1 MSKTAKIMGAVGLL
15 LLALVLVLQ
24 LAMVV
29 PGLGGAR
36 AGTEE
41 RGIMVM
47 GEGKASAEP
56 DLTVITIGVETR
68 AATAD
73 GAAEENSER
82 MAQVMDALQRREIAD
97 EDIRT
102 VDYSIRAEIDWDD
115 DERRILGYVVSNSVS
130 VKIRD
135 VDQVGDV
142 LDAVTDAGANNI
154 YGIQFTFDDPSELR
168 EAARAEAMGE
178 AQSKAQALASLAG
191 VGLGKPRMI
200 SESFVEPVP
209 FYMERVYAAPAEAGG
224 VVPVSPGQLEVRVQV
239 QVTYDIR

>member
-1 MSKTAKIMGAVGLL
+1 MSKIGTVIGIVGLG
-15 LLALVLVLQ
+15 LLAIVLVLQ
-24 LAMVV
+24 LLMVV
-29 PGLGGAR
+29 PGLGGQ
-36 AGTEE
+36 GPGVEE
-41 RGIMVM
+41 SGIRVM

-56 DLTVITIGVETR
+56 DLAVITIGVETR
-68 AATAD
+68 AGTANT
-73 GAAEENSER
+73 AAEENSER

-97 EDIRT
+97 EDIQT
-102 VDYSIRAEIDWDD
+102 VDYSIRADIDWED

-154 YGIQFTFDDPSELR
+154 HGIQFTFDDPSELR
-168 EAARAEAMGE
+168 EQARAEAM
-178 AQSKAQALASLAG
+178 ADAKSKAQALASLAG
-191 VGLGKPRMI
+191 VGLGRPRII

-209 FYMERVYAAPAEAGG
+209 LYVERVYAVPEAGG
-224 VVPVSPGQLEVRVQV
+224 GVPVSPGQLEVRVQV

>member
-1 MSKTAKIMGAVGLL
+1 MSKTAKIIGAVGLL

-24 LAMVV
+24 LLMVV
-29 PGLGGAR
+29 PGLGGAP

-56 DLTVITIGVETR
+56 DLVVITIGVETR

-102 VDYSIRAEIDWDD
+102 VDYSIQAEIDWDD

-154 YGIQFTFDDPSELR
+154 HGIQFTFDDPTELR
-168 EAARAEAMGE
+168 EEARAEAMAD
-178 AQSKAQALASLAG
+178 AQSKAQALASLAA
-191 VGLGKPRMI
+191 VGLGRPRMI
-200 SESFVEPVP
+200 SESFVEP
-209 FYMERVYAAPAEAGG
+209 FYVEPVVYRAPMEAGG
-224 VVPVSPGQLEVRVQV
+224 GVPVSPGQLEVKVQV